1 MAVQQLGHKAP
12 SRYRLSVT
20 FYRSYLTVIL
30 SCVYAVFIVT
40 LGVVIYVSDI
50 VLRNG
55 TPLAE
60 VKIKGLQ
67 MMMMM
72 MMMMIIIIY
81 YRARSTAKW
90 ANNRNSIMYKNK

>member
-1 MAVQQLGHKAP
+1 MPHVPRG
-12 SRYRLSVT
+12 
-20 FYRSYLTVIL
+20 YLTVTL

-60 VKIKGLQ
+60 V
-67 MMMMM
+67 
-72 MMMMIIIIY
+72 
-81 YRARSTAKW
+81 RSGHICDLLAVFLVSWFWVRLSPLDTLVT
-90 ANNRNSIMYKNK
+90 I

>member
-1 MAVQQLGHKAP
+1 
-12 SRYRLSVT
+12 VT
-20 FYRSYLTVIL
+20 L

-60 VKIKGLQ
+60 V
-67 MMMMM
+67 
-72 MMMMIIIIY
+72 
-81 YRARSTAKW
+81 RSDLKTEY
-90 ANNRNSIMYKNK
+90 NNNKP

>member
-1 MAVQQLGHKAP
+1 M
-12 SRYRLSVT
+12 T

-60 VKIKGLQ
+60 VRTKGP
-67 MMMMM
+67 
-72 MMMMIIIIY
+72 
-81 YRARSTAKW
+81 T
-90 ANNRNSIMYKNK
+90 

>member
-1 MAVQQLGHKAP
+1 MKLEFSRQIFEKFQISNLIKIRPLGAELFQADGRTDKRKDMAQLIVAF
-12 SRYRLSVT
+12 

-60 VKIKGLQ
+60 VRMKGL
-67 MMMMM
+67 
-72 MMMMIIIIY
+72 
-81 YRARSTAKW
+81 K
-90 ANNRNSIMYKNK
+90 K